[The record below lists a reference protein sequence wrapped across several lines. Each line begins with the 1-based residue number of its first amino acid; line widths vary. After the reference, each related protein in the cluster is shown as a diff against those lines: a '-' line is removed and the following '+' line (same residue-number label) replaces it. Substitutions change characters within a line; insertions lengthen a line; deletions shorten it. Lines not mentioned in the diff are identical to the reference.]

1 MTVVVL
7 KFFTV
12 RFQHLGLVTTFVYM
26 NFWLYSFRLR
36 VWGPILQDKRLLLQC
51 DNSSSVILINTG
63 RCRDKVMLGIA
74 RNIWLLCS
82 YFNIQIKAIHIQGI
96 DNRVADLLSRWTEIR
111 SPYEKITSLV
121 DDCFIEEVQI
131 TSCMFDVD
139 NSI

>member
-12 RFQHLGLVTTFVYM
+12 RFQHFGLVTTFVYM

-63 RCRDKVMLGIA
+63 RCRDKVMLGIV

-111 SPYEKITSLV
+111 SPYEKITSLL

-131 TSCMFDVD
+131 ASCMFDVD